1 LKEVRALGGD
11 VLQLPPEE
19 DEMYPTK
26 LENSS
31 FFEPYESITLMYGPP
46 RYDTYDPT
54 PAVALWWNLFF
65 AFMLG
70 DAGFGLMIHL

>member
-1 LKEVRALGGD
+1 
-11 VLQLPPEE
+11 
-19 DEMYPTK
+19 
-26 LENSS
+26 
-31 FFEPYESITLMYGPP
+31 MYGPP

-70 DAGFGLMIHL
+70 DAGFGLIITLVSLYGLKKIKAWKRF